1 VDRSVGELV
10 DVLERTGRLADTLI
24 VFTSDIGFAWGEHR
38 WVDKIAP
45 YEESI
50 RVPLIVRGD
59 RWIRDPGR
67 VDPGLVSLMDLAPTL
82 AEVAGVGAPGAE
94 GTSFLPLLGD
104 PAARVREDVL
114 IEGAAAYGVPSY
126 CGVRSD
132 LWKYIAYATGEEEL
146 YDLRA
151 DPYELENRAGDRRLA
166 GELGPF
172 RTRARALCDP
182 LPPGFDA
189 LPG

>member
-1 VDRSVGELV
+1 MATLIGTFFHSHGGTTDTPGELWREMR
-10 DVLERTGRLADTLI
+10 LGR
-24 VFTSDIGFAWGEHR
+24 
-38 WVDKIAP
+38 P
-45 YEESI
+45 
-50 RVPLIVRGD
+50 
-59 RWIRDPGR
+59 
-67 VDPGLVSLMDLAPTL
+67 
-82 AEVAGVGAPGAE
+82 
-94 GTSFLPLLGD
+94 
-104 PAARVREDVL
+104 VREDVP